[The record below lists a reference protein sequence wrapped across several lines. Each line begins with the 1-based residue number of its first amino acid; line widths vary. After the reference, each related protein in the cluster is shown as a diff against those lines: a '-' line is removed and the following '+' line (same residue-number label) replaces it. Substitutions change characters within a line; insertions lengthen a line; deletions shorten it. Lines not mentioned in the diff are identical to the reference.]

1 MQVST
6 VRDSAGKSQVPD
18 KQGSQIMILFPHP
31 IPVCDPFCFV
41 QELPGQEVGTQL
53 EILKA
58 GTAAGE
64 CGGSQTQTRH
74 QDKIIHC
81 KLSVMSGHMGSSWA
95 FLGVGV
101 EADIITAPWNLPGMG
116 IKRYLQWEG
125 RNKNRGEERRRR
137 GSTLFQLNLL
147 EKSIMPY

>member
-1 MQVST
+1 
-6 VRDSAGKSQVPD
+6 
-18 KQGSQIMILFPHP
+18 
-31 IPVCDPFCFV
+31 
-41 QELPGQEVGTQL
+41 
-53 EILKA
+53 
-58 GTAAGE
+58 
-64 CGGSQTQTRH
+64 
-74 QDKIIHC
+74 
-81 KLSVMSGHMGSSWA
+81 MSGHMGSSWA